1 MLNTA
6 ARKSQQKKALE
17 SHQAWIQ
24 AFDTEGPFIS
34 VPVAKKTWG
43 DVVPRFSAEAHEG
56 FRLRFADFV
65 KAYDALDLARLGA
78 LSGLSTA
85 ADHLESQQGL
95 FRDIQTEWVSF
106 VLRDLAKWGDRL
118 DTFTAPLPEYA
129 AHSPN
134 GAVTT
139 SATGRLLREGKPYA
153 LLLTVDP
160 VDSLRQDG
168 KDGWS
173 ANLVDRMG
181 EMLRTADVACGIVTD
196 GRWWSVVWADTRE
209 DTSRVSTIGSGI
221 IDALNWGSDLLARDA
236 YINLVS
242 LKTLSGADESSR
254 LDVLIA
260 DSLLDAE
267 QITESLGTQV
277 RGAVELL
284 VQAFSESSRN
294 AQKLGLPD
302 PLPAETH
309 NAYEAAVT
317 VMMRV
322 VFLLFAEERGLMPTG
337 EMYRTAYSVAGLL
350 DELEERR
357 RYDGDESLERTE
369 VWHRLLAA
377 SAALYEGASFDDVRM
392 PAYGGSLFDPER
404 FPWMEG
410 SGQNGLAVRVTDR
423 VMLEVLRSVQFA
435 ETGSGRSVTRQKL
448 SFRDIDVEQIGYIYE
463 GLLGYTCA
471 RVPEGEIVLG
481 IVGKAGSEPEIAL
494 DNLEE
499 LYLAADGDDSAL
511 AKKLIEFWKK
521 DQSGAVA
528 KSPAQLAKILSDID
542 AAQNAEV
549 DLKIRH
555 LVEDDKL
562 RQQIASWGNLI
573 RRDLRGLPY
582 VVPEGGLVVEET
594 KSRAN
599 AGAHYTPR
607 SLAEEVVLHTLQPLC
622 YEPGPLQTDDS
633 KIWKLKS
640 STEILNLRIVDIAVG
655 SGAFLVA
662 AARYLG
668 ERLLEA
674 WQQESG
680 VTKNRTDGDLNLA
693 IREVV
698 SQCLYGADINEMA
711 VEMCKLSLWLVSLDP
726 KKPFSFVDDKV
737 LHGNSLL
744 GLTDVKQLRGLHIN
758 PSATRL
764 QNPGFTVEI
773 ERPLQKAADIR
784 AKLAT
789 PIADQAE
796 LDPQRSAKHKKALL
810 AESKAIT
817 AHLRKIADGIV
828 AAGLKVGGKPGA
840 ALNAAYENLSLALL
854 KAYPNVAADADP
866 TMLEAIIR
874 TGLTP
879 TVETDYDRWK
889 PLHWVVEVPDVI
901 IGHGGFDAVIGNPP
915 FLVDKKISP
924 SIGDNARDYLIE
936 QIAAGVRGKTDLVAF
951 FLLRAFA
958 VARPSGLLGLVTS
971 KVVAEGSTKKVG
983 LDQIA
988 PERATIYRAS
998 KSSRWPSQGVSV
1010 YISKIWLVKQ
1020 GLQSP
1025 IVTRLVDGIQCEH
1038 ISNYLEVSAEH
1049 SAPPEKLQEN
1059 TIMVETG
1066 THFLG
1071 KGFLLDRQ
1079 IAERMLLDD
1088 TRNADVLK
1096 PCLNGS
1102 ELYDSP
1108 SQTGERWIID
1118 FGEMTLEEASSYAE
1132 PFQRLEHLVLPER
1145 KKKNPEKE
1153 PRAFYEWWKH
1163 FRPRRALYDAL
1174 ERCSY
1179 AYAFTVTSRTCV
1191 PVPVSSGTVF
1201 TTALAI
1207 YTSDEPGLMTQL
1219 YSSPHWLW
1227 AVTHGSTMSQDPRY
1241 TLTDVGYTYPFVANS
1256 PEMNAKG
1263 LEISELMLE
1272 ITARRSLGITDLFA
1286 RVHTDL
1292 GDGDIDAL
1300 ALRNL
1305 IVEADRLVLAKMGLG
1320 DLPLRYSL
1328 TRYHGIERF
1337 SVDEDSRSG
1346 ILESLLS
1353 ENHRRAAMEA
1363 ENGTVG
1369 KSSRLSR
1376 ARMQLPGVQAQE
1388 KIF

>member
-6 ARKSQQKKALE
+6 ARKSLQKRAQE
-17 SHQAWIQ
+17 SHQTWIQ

-43 DVVPRFSAEAHEG
+43 DVVPRLPAEAHEA

-65 KAYDALDLARLGA
+65 RAYDTLDLVRLDA

-85 ADHLESQQGL
+85 RERLESQQAL

-139 SATGRLLREGKPYA
+139 SATGRLLRDGKPYA

-181 EMLRTADVACGIVTD
+181 EMLRAAEIACGIVTD
-196 GRWWSVVWADTRE
+196 GRWWSVVWADTRK

-236 YINLVS
+236 YINLVG

-254 LDVLIA
+254 LDILIA

-267 QITESLGTQV
+267 QITESLGNQV

-294 AQKLGLPD
+294 ARKLGLPD

-350 DELEERR
+350 DELEERK

-410 SGQNGLAVRVTDR
+410 AGQNGLAIRVTDR

-435 ETGSGRSVTRQKL
+435 ETGTGRSVTRQKL

-471 RVPEGEIVLG
+471 RVPEGVIVLG
-481 IVGKAGSEPEIAL
+481 VAGKTGSEPEISL
-494 DNLEE
+494 DKLEE

-521 DQSGAVA
+521 TQPGAVA

-562 RQQIASWGNLI
+562 REQIASWGNLI
-573 RRDLRGLPY
+573 RRDLRGVPY

-607 SLAEEVVLHTLQPLC
+607 SLAEEVVLHALQPLC
-622 YEPGPLQTDDS
+622 YEPGPLQTADS
-633 KIWKLKS
+633 TVWKLKS
-640 STEILNLRIVDIAVG
+640 STEILNLRIADIAVG

-674 WQQESG
+674 WQEESG
-680 VTKNRTDGDLNLA
+680 VTESRTDRDLNLA

-758 PSATRL
+758 PSASRL
-764 QNPGFTVEI
+764 QNPGFTVDI
-773 ERPLQKAADIR
+773 EGPLQKAADIR

-817 AHLRKIADGIV
+817 AHLRTIADGIL
-828 AAGLKVGGKPGA
+828 AAGLKVGGKPGT
-840 ALNAAYENLSLALL
+840 ALNAAYENVSLALL
-854 KAYPNVAADADP
+854 KAYPNASPDANP
-866 TMLEAIIR
+866 RMLESIIR

-889 PLHWVVEVPDVI
+889 PLHWVVEVPDVM

-915 FLVDKKISP
+915 FLGGKKISGVM
-924 SIGDNARDYLIE
+924 GDNVKNWFTMQLADGRRG
-936 QIAAGVRGKTDLVAF
+936 IADLVAYF
-951 FLLRAFA
+951 FLRSQALLKKDL
-958 VARPSGLLGLVTS
+958 GQLGLIATNT
-971 KVVAEGSTKKVG
+971 VAQADTQEVG
-983 LDQIA
+983 LASMVRKGLTIR
-988 PERATIYRAS
+988 RAIQSA
-998 KSSRWPSQGVSV
+998 RWPSKSAALDFAAVWGSLKPLSVKALTMADGRVGPVSPWLAVEGRVTGAPKALLANKGIAFTGVYVLGTGFMLSPAKAHQMLEADARNSEVIFPFLNGEDVNVSPSLSAARFVINFGDRSLETAKTYEEPFLHIQEYV
-1010 YISKIWLVKQ
+1010 YPERQKVNDATGREIWWRFLRTRPELRNAIGTRSHVLALSRVSKTVMPARVKSNQVLSDSLVVFATDSYGTQ
-1020 GLQSP
+1020 AILSSQVHLAWVLEYSSTLGTTTRYSASHAFESFPIPLSLDILDDVGRQLEEYREALMIRRSIGLTKVYNLVNDPS
-1025 IVTRLVDGIQCEH
+1025 IVNDVDIRELRQIHRELDIRVLEAYGW
-1038 ISNYLEVSAEH
+1038 SDVTLNYGFHTYRSMERWTVC
-1049 SAPPEKLQEN
+1049 PEARQE
-1059 TIMVETG
+1059 I
-1066 THFLG
+1066 
-1071 KGFLLDRQ
+1071 LDR
-1079 IAERMLLDD
+1079 LL
-1088 TRNADVLK
+1088 
-1096 PCLNGS
+1096 
-1102 ELYDSP
+1102 E
-1108 SQTGERWIID
+1108 
-1118 FGEMTLEEASSYAE
+1118 
-1132 PFQRLEHLVLPER
+1132 
-1145 KKKNPEKE
+1145 
-1153 PRAFYEWWKH
+1153 
-1163 FRPRRALYDAL
+1163 
-1174 ERCSY
+1174 
-1179 AYAFTVTSRTCV
+1179 
-1191 PVPVSSGTVF
+1191 
-1201 TTALAI
+1201 
-1207 YTSDEPGLMTQL
+1207 
-1219 YSSPHWLW
+1219 
-1227 AVTHGSTMSQDPRY
+1227 
-1241 TLTDVGYTYPFVANS
+1241 
-1256 PEMNAKG
+1256 
-1263 LEISELMLE
+1263 
-1272 ITARRSLGITDLFA
+1272 
-1286 RVHTDL
+1286 
-1292 GDGDIDAL
+1292 
-1300 ALRNL
+1300 
-1305 IVEADRLVLAKMGLG
+1305 
-1320 DLPLRYSL
+1320 
-1328 TRYHGIERF
+1328 
-1337 SVDEDSRSG
+1337 
-1346 ILESLLS
+1346 
-1353 ENHRRAAMEA
+1353 ENHRQAAE
-1363 ENGTVG
+1363 EGG
-1369 KSSRLSR
+1369 KGRLGKPQPIGR
-1376 ARMQLPGVQAQE
+1376 VETPAGLNDAQE
-1388 KIF
+1388 TIF

>member
-6 ARKSQQKKALE
+6 ARKSLQKTAQE
-17 SHQAWIQ
+17 SHQTWIQ

-43 DVVPRFSAEAHEG
+43 DVIPRLSAEAHEG

-65 KAYDALDLARLGA
+65 KAYDALDLARLSA
-78 LSGLSTA
+78 LTGLSSA
-85 ADHLESQQGL
+85 ADRFERQQAL

-118 DTFTAPLPEYA
+118 DILTALLPEYT

-139 SATGRLLREGKPYA
+139 SATGRLLRDGKPHA

-173 ANLVDRMG
+173 ANLIDRMG
-181 EMLRTADVACGIVTD
+181 EMLRTAEIPRGIVTD
-196 GRWWSVVWADTRE
+196 GRWWSVVWADTRK
-209 DTSRVSTIGSGI
+209 DASRVSTIGSGI
-221 IDALNWGSDLLARDA
+221 IDALNWGSDVLARDA

-284 VQAFSESSRN
+284 VQAFSESSQN
-294 AQKLGLPD
+294 ARKLGLPD

-322 VFLLFAEERGLMPTG
+322 VFLLFAEERGLMPAG

-369 VWHRLLAA
+369 VWHRLLAV

-410 SGQNGLAVRVTDR
+410 TGTTGLPIRISDR
-423 VMLEVLRSVQFA
+423 VMLKVLRSVQYA
-435 ETGSGRSVTRQKL
+435 VTGSGRTATEQKL

-463 GLLGYTCA
+463 GLLGYTAA
-471 RVPEGEIVLG
+471 RVPEDEIVLG
-481 IVGKAGSEPEIAL
+481 IVGKAGSEPEITL
-494 DNLEE
+494 NKLEE
-499 LYLAADGDDSAL
+499 LYLESDGDDSAL
-511 AKKLIEFWKK
+511 AKKLIDFWKK
-521 DQSGAVA
+521 TQPGATP
-528 KSPAQLAKILSDID
+528 KSPAQLAKTLSEID

-573 RRDLRGLPY
+573 RRDLRGIPY
-582 VVPEGGLVVEET
+582 VVPEGGLILEET

-607 SLAEEVVLHTLQPLC
+607 SLAEEVVLHALQPLC
-622 YEPGPLQTDDS
+622 YEPGPLQTADS
-633 KIWKLKS
+633 TLWKLKG
-640 STEILNLRIVDIAVG
+640 STEILNLRIADIAVG

-674 WQQESG
+674 WQMEWAASG
-680 VTKNRTDGDLNLA
+680 DAAGRDLNLA

-744 GLTDVKQLRGLHIN
+744 GLTELKQLRGLHIN
-758 PSATRL
+758 PSTTRL
-764 QNPGFTVEI
+764 RNPGFTVDMDG
-773 ERPLQKAADIR
+773 PLQKAADIR

-817 AHLRKIADGIV
+817 AHLRTIADGII

-854 KAYPNVAADADP
+854 KAYPNASTDADF

-874 TGLTP
+874 SGLTP
-879 TVETDYDRWK
+879 FVETDYDRWK
-889 PLHWVVEVPDVI
+889 PLHWVVEVPDVM

-915 FLVDKKISP
+915 FLGGQKLTGSMGENV
-924 SIGDNARDYLIE
+924 RDWLVNVL
-936 QIAAGVRGKTDLVAF
+936 ADGRRGSADLVAYF
-951 FLLRAFA
+951 FLRTMHLLRPAAGQIGLIATNSVAQGGSEEVGLRHMVSLGMTLRRAIQSAPWPAKSAALEFA
-958 VARPSGLLGLVTS
+958 AVWGSLASPSSDAETSADGVVGAVTS
-971 KVVAEGSTKKVG
+971 RLT
-983 LDQIA
+983 IA
-988 PERATIYRAS
+988 GRAGGPPISLHENAGIS
-998 KSSRWPSQGVSV
+998 FQGC
-1010 YISKIWLVKQ
+1010 
-1020 GLQSP
+1020 
-1025 IVTRLVDGIQCEH
+1025 IV
-1038 ISNYLEVSAEH
+1038 
-1049 SAPPEKLQEN
+1049 
-1059 TIMVETG
+1059 
-1066 THFLG
+1066 LG
-1071 KGFLLDRQ
+1071 KGYVLTEHEAAQMITADQRNSEVLFPYLNGEDLNSSPRMEAGRWVVNFYDRSLEAAQEYELPFHRIKSLVYPERVTNARKSIRERWWQYAEKRPGMMAALNDLDRAVV
-1079 IAERMLLDD
+1079 IAQVSKTMMPAMVSTSQVLDAMVIVFA
-1088 TRNADVLK
+1088 T
-1096 PCLNGS
+1096 
-1102 ELYDSP
+1102 DSF
-1108 SQTGERWIID
+1108 E
-1118 FGEMTLEEASSYAE
+1118 FMATLSSGLHT
-1132 PFQRLEHLVLPER
+1132 Q
-1145 KKKNPEKE
+1145 
-1153 PRAFYEWWKH
+1153 W
-1163 FRPRRALYDAL
+1163 AL
-1174 ERCSY
+1174 EYGTTMRNDARY
-1179 AYAFTVTSRTCV
+1179 T
-1191 PVPVSSGTVF
+1191 PGTVF
-1201 TTALAI
+1201 DTFPRPKHSEQVAEVGERLHHVRAEIMLRRELGLTRLYNMINDDRVVQDADVEKLRALH
-1207 YTSDEPGLMTQL
+1207 SDLDL
-1219 YSSPHWLW
+1219 
-1227 AVTHGSTMSQDPRY
+1227 AVTHAYGWNDVDLDMGFHTYKKVQRW
-1241 TLTDVGYTYPFVANS
+1241 TLGPA
-1256 PEMNAKG
+1256 
-1263 LEISELMLE
+1263 
-1272 ITARRSLGITDLFA
+1272 ARREIL
-1286 RVHTDL
+1286 
-1292 GDGDIDAL
+1292 
-1300 ALRNL
+1300 
-1305 IVEADRLVLAKMGLG
+1305 DR
-1320 DLPLRYSL
+1320 
-1328 TRYHGIERF
+1328 
-1337 SVDEDSRSG
+1337 
-1346 ILESLLS
+1346 ILE
-1353 ENHRRAAMEA
+1353 ENHRRAALEVQNVPSGRNK
-1363 ENGTVG
+1363 EKT
-1369 KSSRLSR
+1369 R
-1376 ARMQLPGVQAQE
+1376 ARRLTQQTDLQGAM
-1388 KIF
+1388 F

>member
-1 MLNTA
+1 MLNTS
-6 ARKSQQKKALE
+6 ARKSLQKKAQE
-17 SHQAWIQ
+17 SHQTWIQ

-43 DVVPRFSAEAHEG
+43 DVVPRLSAEAHEG

-78 LSGLSTA
+78 LTGLSSA
-85 ADHLESQQGL
+85 ADRLKSHQSL
-95 FRDIQTEWVSF
+95 FRGIQTEWVSF

-118 DTFTAPLPEYA
+118 DVFAAPLPEYA

-139 SATGRLLREGKPYA
+139 FATGRLLREGKPHA

-173 ANLVDRMG
+173 ANFVDRMG
-181 EMLRTADVACGIVTD
+181 EMLRAAEIACGIVTD
-196 GRWWSVVWADTRE
+196 GRWWSVVWADTRKNS
-209 DTSRVSTIGSGI
+209 SRVSTIGSGI
-221 IDALNWGSDLLARDA
+221 IDALNWASDLLARDA

-294 AQKLGLPD
+294 ARKLGLPD

-322 VFLLFAEERGLMPTG
+322 VFLLFAEERGLMPAG

-369 VWHRLLAA
+369 VWHRLLAV

-410 SGQNGLAVRVTDR
+410 TGRIGLPIRISDR
-423 VMLEVLRSVQFA
+423 VMLKVLRSVQYA
-435 ETGSGRSVTRQKL
+435 VTGSGRTATEQKL

-463 GLLGYTCA
+463 GLLGYTAA

-481 IVGKAGSEPEIAL
+481 IVGKAGSEPEITL
-494 DNLEE
+494 NKLEE
-499 LYLAADGDDSAL
+499 LYLASDGDDSTL
-511 AKKLIEFWKK
+511 AKKLIDFWKK
-521 DQSGAVA
+521 TQPGATP
-528 KSPAQLAKILSDID
+528 KSPAQLAKTLSEID

-573 RRDLRGLPY
+573 RRDLRGIPY
-582 VVPEGGLVVEET
+582 VVPEGGLILEET

-607 SLAEEVVLHTLQPLC
+607 SLAEEVVLHALQPLC
-622 YEPGPLQTDDS
+622 YEPGPLQTADS
-633 KIWKLKS
+633 TLWKLKS
-640 STEILNLRIVDIAVG
+640 STEILNLRIADIAVG

-662 AARYLG
+662 GARYLG

-674 WQQESG
+674 WQQESAASG
-680 VTKNRTDGDLNLA
+680 DTSGRDLNLA

-744 GLTDVKQLRGLHIN
+744 GLTELKQLRGLHIN
-758 PSATRL
+758 PSAVRL
-764 QNPGFTVEI
+764 QNPGFTVDV
-773 ERPLQKAADIR
+773 ERPLEKAADIR

-796 LDPQRSAKHKKALL
+796 RDPQRSAKHKKALL

-817 AHLRKIADGIV
+817 ARLRTIADGIV

-854 KAYPNVAADADP
+854 KAYPNVSADANP
-866 TMLEAIIR
+866 SMLESIIR
-874 TGLTP
+874 AGLTP
-879 TVETDYDRWK
+879 TVDTDYDRWK
-889 PLHWVVEVPDVI
+889 PLHWVVEVPDVM
-901 IGHGGFDAVIGNPP
+901 IGHGGFDAVVGNPP
-915 FLVDKKISP
+915 FLGSHKLSGAV
-924 SIGDNARDYLIE
+924 GDNVRSWFVHQLADSRRG
-936 QIAAGVRGKTDLVAF
+936 IADLVAY
-951 FLLRAFA
+951 FLLRAHRLL
-958 VARPSGLLGLVTS
+958 RPHAGHLGLIATNS
-971 KVVAEGSTKKVG
+971 VAQGDTQKVG
-983 LDQIA
+983 LAAMIEDGLTIRRAVQSAPWPSSGASLEFAAIWGTLDMVGEA
-988 PERATIYRAS
+988 ATTSANGVVGPVSPQLVVAGRVAGPPKRLASNRNEAFIGSYVLGSGFVLTRSEYQEMLHEDPRNIEVLFPLLNGEDLNTDPLQQSARYVINFGERSVEESAKYYMPFERVERLVRPEREKINDVSGRRYWWKFMRTRPALYGLIRDLEYVLAIALTSKTVMPVRVPTGQVFSHAIGVFAS
-998 KSSRWPSQGVSV
+998 DSFALMAVLSWQVHQVWAIEFGSSMKNDTRYTPSDV
-1010 YISKIWLVKQ
+1010 YETFPKPVF
-1020 GLQSP
+1020 
-1025 IVTRLVDGIQCEH
+1025 DE
-1038 ISNYLEVSAEH
+1038 YLEVAGKS
-1049 SAPPEKLQEN
+1049 LN
-1059 TIMVETG
+1059 TCRSEILSRRNMGLTKFYNLVNDPNVLNDRDVETLRRLHKDLDDLVLKAYG
-1066 THFLG
+1066 WSDIELNY
-1071 KGFLLDRQ
+1071 GFHSNRKVERWTICPQARREVLDR
-1079 IAERMLLDD
+1079 LL
-1088 TRNADVLK
+1088 
-1096 PCLNGS
+1096 
-1102 ELYDSP
+1102 E
-1108 SQTGERWIID
+1108 
-1118 FGEMTLEEASSYAE
+1118 
-1132 PFQRLEHLVLPER
+1132 
-1145 KKKNPEKE
+1145 
-1153 PRAFYEWWKH
+1153 
-1163 FRPRRALYDAL
+1163 
-1174 ERCSY
+1174 
-1179 AYAFTVTSRTCV
+1179 
-1191 PVPVSSGTVF
+1191 
-1201 TTALAI
+1201 
-1207 YTSDEPGLMTQL
+1207 
-1219 YSSPHWLW
+1219 
-1227 AVTHGSTMSQDPRY
+1227 
-1241 TLTDVGYTYPFVANS
+1241 
-1256 PEMNAKG
+1256 
-1263 LEISELMLE
+1263 
-1272 ITARRSLGITDLFA
+1272 
-1286 RVHTDL
+1286 
-1292 GDGDIDAL
+1292 
-1300 ALRNL
+1300 
-1305 IVEADRLVLAKMGLG
+1305 
-1320 DLPLRYSL
+1320 
-1328 TRYHGIERF
+1328 
-1337 SVDEDSRSG
+1337 
-1346 ILESLLS
+1346 
-1353 ENHRRAAMEA
+1353 ENHRQA
-1363 ENGTVG
+1363 
-1369 KSSRLSR
+1369 SRETETGATAGSTR
-1376 ARMQLPGVQAQE
+1376 TGGAKRNVQFQPAQE
-1388 KIF
+1388 KMF